1 MNDDLPLGRR
11 VSHPARYD
19 PAVLRT
25 IERRT
30 GRAAIGVDAALP
42 FVGEDVWTGYELSWL
57 GAGGL
62 PRIGVATVRVPCES
76 PRIVESKSLKLYF
89 GGFAQTAFKDAAT
102 VAAAIRRDVAEAVGA
117 PVAVDVSAP
126 DALLRVGDFR
136 GDCLD
141 GLGLQIARYEVCAD
155 LLTAAPGKGAYAM
168 HTHLFRSLCPVTGQ
182 PDLGSIRLAW
192 RGRALARPGVLAYL
206 VSYRQSVGFHE
217 QVVERI
223 FVDVHRAAAATELVV
238 EGRFLRRGGI
248 DINPLRATAP
258 QRPAAIRLARQ

>member
-1 MNDDLPLGRR
+1 MNDLPLGRR
-11 VSHPARYD
+11 VSHPTRYD

-25 IERRT
+25 IERRA

-42 FVGEDVWTGYELSWL
+42 FVGEDVWTAYELSWL
-57 GAGGL
+57 SAGGL

-89 GGFAQTAFKDAAT
+89 GGFAQTAFADAAA
-102 VAAAIRRDVAEAVGA
+102 VAAAIRRDVAEVVGA
-117 PVAVDVSAP
+117 PVTVDVGAP
-126 DALLRVGDFR
+126 ATLPKVGDFR
-136 GDCLD
+136 GDSLD
-141 GLGLQIARYEVCAD
+141 DLDVHIAHYDVRAEVLAPG
-155 LLTAAPGKGAYAM
+155 PGKGAYAM

-192 RGRALARPGVLAYL
+192 RGRALAHPGVLAYL

>member
-1 MNDDLPLGRR
+1 MNDLPLGRR

-19 PAVLRT
+19 PAVLRA
-25 IERRT
+25 IERRA

-42 FVGEDVWTGYELSWL
+42 FVGEDVWTAYELSWL
-57 GAGGL
+57 SAGGL

-89 GGFAQTAFKDAAT
+89 GGFAQTAFKSAAA
-102 VAAAIRRDVAEAVGA
+102 VAAAIRRDVAAVVGA
-117 PVAVDVSAP
+117 PVVVDVGAP
-126 DALLRVGDFR
+126 DALPNVSDFR

-141 GLGLQIARYEVCAD
+141 GVDVSIAHYQVRAD
-155 LLTAAPGKGAYAM
+155 LLTAAPGTGTHAM

-182 PDLGSIRLAW
+182 PDLGAIRLAW
-192 RGRALARPGVLAYL
+192 RGRALARAGVLAYL

-258 QRPAAIRLARQ
+258 QRPAALRLPRQ